1 MADQTEIIINEE
13 VEQFEV
19 IVAENNE
26 VYEIIIEENDGGGGA
41 DLDLTAEAGSAMS
54 SGRVVTVLNGI
65 ATYFDPTNDD
75 MYGLAVGLTKTS
87 ANIGDQIGIKSFGK
101 FYESGLNLT
110 AGQLYFAGV
119 NGTLVLS
126 PENLTI
132 VQPIG
137 VAMDADNI
145 LINIQNSIETI

>member
-13 VEQFEV
+13 YQQFEV
-19 IVAENNE
+19 IVTENNE
-26 VYEIIIEENDGGGGA
+26 VYEIVIEENSQGGGA
-41 DLDLTAEAGSAMS
+41 DLDLTAEAGSALS

-65 ATYFDPTNDD
+65 ATYFDPNNDD

-87 ANIGDQIGIKSFGK
+87 ANIGDQVGIKSFGK

-126 PENLTI
+126 PLNLVI
-132 VQPIG
+132 NQPIG
-137 VAMDADNI
+137 MALDEDSI